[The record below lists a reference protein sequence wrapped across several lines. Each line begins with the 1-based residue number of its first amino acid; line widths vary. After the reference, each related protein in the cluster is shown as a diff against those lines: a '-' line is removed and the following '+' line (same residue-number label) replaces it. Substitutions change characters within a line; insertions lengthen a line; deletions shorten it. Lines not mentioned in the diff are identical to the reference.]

1 MSKVSN
7 LKNYLDSWDVKYI
20 SYSMNPEQENN
31 FQENEICKA
40 LIVKMDDKYAI
51 LLMADSESLKLEHF
65 SILSGARSLRIVSE
79 DEYHQSFPDIEYGA
93 LSLLGSINNLRVYC
107 SRKLFKQTDIYF
119 NIDSD
124 HEIIKIPMDEFIR
137 RTTTIIGSF
146 D

>member
-1 MSKVSN
+1 MSKESN

-20 SYSMNPEQENN
+20 SYSMNPDLEKN
-31 FQENEICKA
+31 FQANEICKT

-51 LLMADSESLKLEHF
+51 LLMADSESINLEH
-65 SILSGARSLRIVSE
+65 IRMLSGARSIRIVGE
-79 DEYHQSFPDIEYGA
+79 DEYHQSFPDTEYGA
-93 LSLLGSINNLRVYC
+93 LSLLGSINNVRVYC
-107 SRKLFKQTDIYF
+107 SRKLFKQPDIYF